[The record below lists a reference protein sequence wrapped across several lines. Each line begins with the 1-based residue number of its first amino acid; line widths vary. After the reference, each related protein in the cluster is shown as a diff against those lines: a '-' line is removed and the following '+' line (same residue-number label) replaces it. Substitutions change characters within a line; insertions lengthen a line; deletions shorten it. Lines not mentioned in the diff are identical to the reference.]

1 MSYNY
6 GKEKQKD
13 GEQFPKVMTKQDKDE
28 LVSIINKLNS
38 EVEPKDKIG
47 FNIQYR
53 QVKIPANIYFSLK
66 KKKKDYNQTLDKEKK
81 NIILTKFEENKSI
94 EENFERKKSLEIE
107 DLNKKIKKLNNE
119 YADLIRDKEIISNN
133 SMNTD
138 NTTKKLREDIDK
150 IKSKIDIYQSEVNK
164 SNQEYYKL
172 LKEKDEKMERQE
184 VLNCL
189 EKYIKD
195 KMLLIEEQKRIKKM
209 LCYKCGSRVRMIFY
223 CGCSH
228 LALCKDCYRENKIFE
243 KKCPI
248 CHKISELVVK
258 ILEENKNY

>member
-13 GEQFPKVMTKQDKDE
+13 AEQFPKVMTKKDKDE

-38 EVEPKDKIG
+38 GVEPKDKIG

-66 KKKKDYNQTLDKEKK
+66 KKKKDYNQILDKEKK
-81 NIILTKFEENKSI
+81 NIILTQFEENKSI

-119 YADLIRDKEIISNN
+119 YSDLIRDKEIISNN
-133 SMNTD
+133 SINTD
-138 NTTKKLREDIDK
+138 NITKKLREDIDK
-150 IKSKIDIYQSEVNK
+150 IKSKIEIYQSEVNK

-172 LKEKDEKMERQE
+172 LKEKDEKTERQE

-209 LCYKCGSRVRMIFY
+209 LCYKCESKVRMIFY